1 MSDLR
6 TALRLLRKQPSY
18 ASVAILTL
26 AIGIAGAT
34 AIFSILNAVVLRP
47 LPYPHPERLA
57 VIRDAAP
64 PRFPEFS
71 LSPGRFLEWQ
81 ARTHAF
87 DAIAATRNDV
97 VNLTRRGDPPRLP
110 VASVSASFF
119 AVGGVFP
126 VKGRAFT
133 TEEDREGAAPVAL
146 ISDAL
151 WHGLFDGRE
160 DALGQTLVLDDRPTT
175 VIGIMPPAFALPG
188 ST

>member
-6 TALRLLRKQPSY
+6 TALRTLRKQPSY

-47 LPYPHPERLA
+47 LPYPQPDRLA

-81 ARTHAF
+81 ARPPSFA
-87 DAIAATRNDV
+87 AVAATRNDV
-97 VNLTRRGDPPRLP
+97 ANLTGRGDPSRLP
-110 VASVSASFF
+110 TAAVSATFF

-126 VKGRAFT
+126 VRGRAFT
-133 TEEDREGAAPVAL
+133 AEEDRDGAPLVAV

-151 WHGLFDGRE
+151 WHSVFDGRE
-160 DALGQTLVLDDRPTT
+160 DALGQTLILNDRPTT
-175 VIGIMPPAFALPG
+175 VIGIMPRTF
-188 ST
+188 T